1 MVFHKTQKMKFKK
14 NLVAL
19 LDTKAG
25 EEHWHICQGR
35 KEATHLSVPSPERHL
50 FLLCSFE
57 ARLDEARL
65 FGKLG
70 AAETGL
76 VVMFL
81 SSTI

>member
-1 MVFHKTQKMKFKK
+1 MKFKK
-14 NLVAL
+14 NPVENSLIPKLVKS
-19 LDTKAG
+19 TG
-25 EEHWHICQGR
+25 TSVQGR
-35 KEATHLSVPSPERHL
+35 KEATHLSVPSPERNI